1 MKVWSFVRWR
11 RRRRRISGKMWNI
24 KGLSDEYEEVEEK
37 IGLANKVTL
46 RSSVRRL
53 GRGGG
58 AFEDIRR

>member
-1 MKVWSFVRWR
+1 MMNMGV
-11 RRRRRISGKMWNI
+11 NA
-24 KGLSDEYEEVEEK
+24 YEEVEEK
-37 IGLANKVTL
+37 IGLANKVTV